1 MVKVKLSKYLI
12 AVVAAIK
19 RRGEKI
25 AVKNALTASES
36 PTGFLVIAGIG
47 LSLVVALNVIGTSP
61 DMSFSQ
67 ADASPELTSAAKEED
82 ANGLASEFS
91 DQPKNTTIAKGQAKS
106 IREEI
111 SEETYEL
118 NRGETLIRLLRRAG
132 VTNADAHAIVNQL
145 GKVTNLRKLQ
155 RGQEIRLIK
164 TVAADGATSKVKS
177 LSMRDEFATEAF
189 VEAVQEGYTA
199 SRKPLQTLE
208 LTHLVEGTIT
218 DNLYLS
224 ASRAGLPDSVIID
237 LIRMMS
243 FNVDFEREIR
253 VGDQF
258 QVYFERRYAP
268 AFGDTENGRILHVNL
283 DLKKRPL
290 NATWYE
296 DAAGDSG
303 YFDEN
308 GASTRRALMK
318 TPLDVAVVTS
328 RYGKRKHPVLGYTR
342 MHKGV
347 DFRAPTGTPIMAAG
361 DGVIEMSARNG
372 SYGNYVRIR
381 HNDTYK
387 TAYGHLSRF
396 GRGIKRGV
404 RVKQGQI
411 IGYSG
416 ATGRVTAAHLH
427 YEVLVGGRQSNP
439 MTLKLPTGRILN
451 DTDLF
456 RFNER
461 RTNIVADMAKIKT
474 REQLH
479 AASQSQTAA
488 AR

>member
-1 MVKVKLSKYLI
+1 MLKLALSRYFFAATAEIARRSK
-12 AVVAAIK
+12 
-19 RRGEKI
+19 KI
-25 AVKNALTASES
+25 AFKNTLSASES
-36 PTGFLVIAGIG
+36 PAGFLVIAGIG
-47 LSLVVALNVIGTSP
+47 LSLVIAINVIGTSSG
-61 DMSFSQ
+61 MGFSQ
-67 ADASPELTSAAKEED
+67 TDTSYEQDSPADGTEANRQAAKYAVKPE
-82 ANGLASEFS
+82 N
-91 DQPKNTTIAKGQAKS
+91 DQPPEKLS
-106 IREEI
+106 PLPSEEI
-111 SEETYEL
+111 L
-118 NRGETLIRLLRRAG
+118 KLRKGETLIRLLRRSG
-132 VTNADAHAIVNQL
+132 VTTGNAHAIVNQL

-155 RGQEIRLIK
+155 RGQEIRLTK
-164 TVAADGATSKVKS
+164 TAENQSEIKS
-177 LSMRDEFATEAF
+177 LSIRDAFDEEAIVEKTATGYEA
-189 VEAVQEGYTA
+189 G
-199 SRKPLQTLE
+199 RKPLETIA
-208 LTHLVEGTIT
+208 LTHLIEGTIT

-224 ASRAGLPDSVIID
+224 ASRAGLPDSVIIE

-258 QVYFERRYAP
+258 EVYFERRYAP
-268 AFGDTENGRILHVNL
+268 ALNDTENGRILHVNL
-283 DLKKRPL
+283 ALKKRPL

-296 DAAGDSG
+296 DASGGGG
-303 YFDEN
+303 YFDEK

-387 TAYGHLSRF
+387 TAYGHLSRY
-396 GRGIKRGV
+396 GKGIKRGR

-427 YEVLVGGRQSNP
+427 YEVLVSGRQSNP
-439 MTLKLPTGRILN
+439 MTLKLPTGRVLK
-451 DTDLF
+451 DSDLSQ
-456 RFNER
+456 FNKH
-461 RTNIVADMAKIKT
+461 RTNIVADMAKIKV
-474 REQLH
+474 RQQLL
-479 AASQSQTAA
+479 AAAQGQTAA

>member
-1 MVKVKLSKYLI
+1 MRSLSEYIFLSV
-12 AVVAAIK
+12 AVI
-19 RRGEKI
+19 RRIGDKI
-25 AVKNALTASES
+25 PYRDILTASES
-36 PTGFLVIAGIG
+36 PAGFAAIAGTG
-47 LSLVVALNVIGTSP
+47 LIAVVFLNVAGGTDGLETPAVEAAPTPALSNPVDP
-61 DMSFSQ
+61 DSSGT
-67 ADASPELTSAAKEED
+67 AARAPAPEVPAKPQIESAK
-82 ANGLASEFS
+82 L
-91 DQPKNTTIAKGQAKS
+91 
-106 IREEI
+106 R
-111 SEETYEL
+111 
-118 NRGETLIRLLRRAG
+118 RGETLIGLLKRAEFN
-132 VTNADAHAIVNQL
+132 TANAHAVVNAL
-145 GKVTNLRKLQ
+145 KEVTNLRKLQ
-155 RGQEIRLIK
+155 RGQEVRYTRQADTRSSIDTIWIRD
-164 TVAADGATSKVKS
+164 TFGEQAVARHAK
-177 LSMRDEFATEAF
+177 
-189 VEAVQEGYTA
+189 EGYDA
-199 SRKPLQTLE
+199 SREPINTIS

-224 ASRAGLPDSVIID
+224 AKREGLPDGVIID

-253 VGDQF
+253 QGDGF
-258 QVYFERRYAP
+258 QVYFERHYAP
-268 AFGDTENGRILHVNL
+268 GFDDMEDGRILHV
-283 DLKKRPL
+283 DLALQRRPV
-290 NATWYE
+290 NATWFE
-296 DAAGDSG
+296 DSDGNSD
-303 YFDEN
+303 YFDDA
-308 GASTRRALMK
+308 GTSTRRALMK

-396 GRGIKRGV
+396 GKGIKRGK

-427 YEVLVGGRQSNP
+427 YEVLVGGQQANP
-439 MTLKLPTGRILN
+439 MTLKLPTGRRLGGDN
-451 DTDLF
+451 LS
-456 RFNER
+456 RFQQKR
-461 RTNIVADMAKIKT
+461 SLIVADIERIKARDLQMAAMAT
-474 REQLH
+474 TVAQ
-479 AASQSQTAA
+479 

>member
-1 MVKVKLSKYLI
+1 MLKHNLSQKFFATAEKLKQY
-12 AVVAAIK
+12 
-19 RRGEKI
+19 GEKI
-25 AVKNALTASES
+25 ALKNALSASES
-36 PTGFLVIAGIG
+36 PTGFLIIAGIG
-47 LSLVVALNVIGTSP
+47 LSMVIAINVVGTSAP
-61 DMSFSQ
+61 VGPHQNSVASALSARESGSKQTSPAIEASQ
-67 ADASPELTSAAKEED
+67 KQND
-82 ANGLASEFS
+82 
-91 DQPKNTTIAKGQAKS
+91 GQAKT
-106 IREEI
+106 IPLPPP
-111 SEETYEL
+111 SEETFKL
-118 NRGETLIRLLRRAG
+118 TKGETLIRLLRRAG
-132 VTNADAHAIVNQL
+132 INNGNAHAIVNQL

-155 RGQEIRLIK
+155 RGQEVRLTKAPDNENDII
-164 TVAADGATSKVKS
+164 S
-177 LSMRDEFATEAF
+177 LSMRDAFDEEAY
-189 VEAVQEGYTA
+189 VERIDGRYEAR
-199 SRKPLQTLE
+199 RKPLETIE

-224 ASRAGLPDSVIID
+224 SSRAGLPDSVIIE

-258 QVYFERRYAP
+258 EVYFERRYAP
-268 AFGDTENGRILHVNL
+268 EFGDTKNGRILHVNL

-296 DAAGDSG
+296 DTSGDGG
-303 YFDEN
+303 YFDEK

-361 DGVIEMSARNG
+361 DGIIEMSARNG

-387 TAYGHLSRF
+387 TAYGHLSRY
-396 GRGIKRGV
+396 GKGIKRGK

-427 YEVLVGGRQSNP
+427 YEVLVSGRQSNP
-439 MTLKLPTGRILN
+439 MTLKLPTGKVL
-451 DTDLF
+451 TDSALL

-461 RTNIVADMAKIKT
+461 RSNIVADMVRIKT

-479 AASQSQTAA
+479 ASAQKQTAA